1 VRFQFPLYK
10 LFIIT
15 AVYAM
20 AFGAH
25 SHLGIGGII
34 AAAVIGTAGSLI
46 VLAIHDKKGIVSGV
60 IVAVGSLIG
69 VFFAGLLL
77 PATMNRYTIGDYA
90 RDCSILAVGAIFGGL
105 LFSWSSKR

>member
-1 VRFQFPLYK
+1 MRFQFPLYK

-20 AFGAH
+20 AFGAL

-34 AAAVIGTAGSLI
+34 AAVIIGTAGSLI
-46 VLAIHDKKGIVSGV
+46 VLAVHGKKEILSGV

-69 VFFAGLLL
+69 VFFAGFLL
-77 PATMNRYTIGDYA
+77 PMTIHRYTIGDFA
-90 RDCSILAVGAIFGGL
+90 RDSSILAVGAILGGL